1 MKFIPPLDS
10 LNGSPSFKRW
20 QQAIRIGIQ
29 TFLFNSAVALMLLPL
44 LDNTYPDLWI
54 SAQVVGFS
62 VLGCLLPVLR
72 WSPPGRPRILQLTGA
87 LIGGS
92 LLGTVLVVLIKG
104 RELSRFVEDSHY
116 LASFALT
123 ASLGVVVGAIASL
136 VMAGRARI
144 AVAEKELMR
153 TEAERQ
159 KLARQTAEAQLQVLK
174 AQIEPHFLF
183 NTLANLR
190 YLIGKEPGAA
200 AGMLD
205 NLIEYLQ
212 AAMPRMR
219 GGTSTLGQEIAM
231 SSAYLNIHKI
241 RMGKRLEFSIDAP
254 THLLEKS
261 FPPMMLITLIENALK
276 HGLGPLP
283 EGGRIDLVALAADG
297 NIAVCVA
304 DTGKGLAPTART
316 HSAWGV
322 GLTNI
327 SGRLE
332 AIYAGKARLSL
343 TDNSPRGT
351 IARIEVPIDG

>member
-1 MKFIPPLDS
+1 MKSHYPVDS
-10 LNGSPSFKRW
+10 LTGLPSLMRW
-20 QQAIRIGIQ
+20 QQAVRVGIQ
-29 TFLFNSAVALMLLPL
+29 TLLFNSVVALMLLPL
-44 LDNTYPDLWI
+44 LDNSYPDLWI

-62 VLGCLLPVLR
+62 VLGCLLPVLH
-72 WSPPGRPRILQLTGA
+72 WSPPGRPRILQLAGA

-104 RELSRFVEDSHY
+104 RELSLFLEEPRY

-136 VMAGRARI
+136 VMAGKARI

-219 GGTSTLGQEIAM
+219 GETSTLGQEIAM
-231 SSAYLNIHKI
+231 STAYLNIHKI
-241 RMGKRLEFSIDAP
+241 RMGKRLEFSVDAP

-283 EGGRIDLVALAADG
+283 EGGRVDLVALAAHG

-304 DTGKGLAPTART
+304 DTGKGLASTAGSD
-316 HSAWGV
+316 SAWGI

-327 SGRLE
+327 SGRLA
-332 AIYAGKARLSL
+332 AIYAGRASLSL
-343 TDNSPRGT
+343 SANSPHGT
-351 IARIEVPIDG
+351 IARIEVPLDG